1 MRKKFITVAVAALL
15 LFCVV
20 GGTIAWLKTQTGAVV
35 NTFTAGDI
43 NITLMETKREYK
55 MVPGITIEKDPKV
68 TVEAGSEDCWLFVK
82 VDKTDNF
89 DNFME
94 YEMADGWIEL
104 SDADGVWY
112 REVKTTDT
120 EQGFFVLKNNQVTVK
135 SGVTKAM
142 LNNLND
148 TTYPQLTF
156 TAYAI
161 QQAQFTDANVAWIE
175 AQALDAAN
183 LNP

>member
-1 MRKKFITVAVAALL
+1 MQKKFTSVAVAALL

-20 GGTIAWLKTQTGAVV
+20 GGTIAWLKTQTDAVV

-43 NITLMETKREYK
+43 DITLTETERVYK

-82 VDKTDNF
+82 VDKMANF

-94 YEMADGWIEL
+94 YEMADGWIEQ
-104 SDADGVWY
+104 
-112 REVKTTDT
+112 RI
-120 EQGFFVLKNNQVTVK
+120 FVLKNNQVTVK
-135 SGVTKAM
+135 SEVTKAM

-148 TTYPQLTF
+148 TTYPELTF

-161 QQAQFTDANVAWIE
+161 QRARFDDANAAWIE
-175 AQALDAAN
+175 AQKLGTV
-183 LNP
+183 NP

>member
-1 MRKKFITVAVAALL
+1 MQKKFTSVAVAALL

-20 GGTIAWLKTQTGAVV
+20 GGTIAWLKTQTDAVV

-43 NITLMETKREYK
+43 NITLTETERVYK
-55 MVPGITIEKDPKV
+55 MVPGITIEKDPNV

-82 VDKTDNF
+82 VDKMANF

-120 EQGFFVLKNNQVTVK
+120 EQRIFVLKNNQVTVK
-135 SGVTKAM
+135 SEVTKAM
-142 LNNLND
+142 LSNLND
-148 TTYPQLTF
+148 TTYPELTF

-161 QQAQFTDANVAWIE
+161 QRARFDDANAAWIE
-175 AQALDAAN
+175 AQKLDTV
-183 LNP
+183 NP